1 MLPFLQGNVFR
12 VYATF
17 LRIIGTS
24 IIFGLQKVKK
34 LDKQLRTASEM
45 VQNQE

>member
-1 MLPFLQGNVFR
+1 MHRYMFKC
-12 VYATF
+12 
-17 LRIIGTS
+17 

-45 VQNQE
+45 IQNQE